1 MLVHSRED
9 YEAAVEASSIL
20 FGQGTKE
27 NLQHLSPE
35 MIASVFEG
43 VPQFTV
49 SRSVLEAGAKVIDLF
64 TEHAAVF
71 PSKGELRK
79 LIAGGGVSLNKEK
92 LSDHEQLISTGDLL
106 GNRYLLVQKGK
117 KNYFLITVE

>member
-1 MLVHSRED
+1 M
-9 YEAAVEASSIL
+9 
-20 FGQGTKE
+20 
-27 NLQHLSPE
+27 
-35 MIASVFEG
+35 
-43 VPQFTV
+43 

-64 TEHAAVF
+64 TEHASVF